1 MSYFNNKTIWITG
14 ASSGIGEALAVHL
27 SKLNANLILTA
38 RRKDELERV
47 KNRCGNS
54 NVHIFPCDLENI
66 DNIDEL
72 SNKVHAQFDQ
82 IDILINNAG
91 VSAWSSIK
99 DTNFEVFEKVMKLN
113 YLSVVKLTQS
123 VLPKMIERKSGQIVA
138 NTSLL
143 GVLAIKNR
151 GVYASSKHAMHGFM
165 NVLRAE
171 MHEHNIKVNTVAPGL
186 VDTEVG
192 VKALT
197 EDGSAYGKNDRG
209 HATKGMSAEEAA
221 KMIMN
226 AIKKNKR
233 ETYIIPMFSI
243 SKIAI
248 YLNRFL
254 PGIASIWSRNYN
266 EVED

>member
-54 NVHIFPCDLENI
+54 NVHIFPCDLENT

-72 SNKVHAQFDQ
+72 SNKVHAQFKQ

-99 DTNFEVFEKVMKLN
+99 DTDFDVFEKVMKLN

-197 EDGSAYGKNDRG
+197 EDGSTYGKNDRG
-209 HATKGMSAEEAA
+209 HATKGMSAEDAA
-221 KMIMN
+221 KMIFN
-226 AIKKNKR
+226 AIRKDKR